1 MKPLP
6 QELTR
11 LRHLGLVQTKLS
23 PDIRADVTN
32 KSLNEFAKN
41 VHAILRNRRKH
52 LYLVCLE
59 IDKGEDQ

>member
-11 LRHLGLVQTKLS
+11 LRHLGLVQTKLD
-23 PDIRADVTN
+23 PNIRVDVT
-32 KSLNEFAKN
+32 KKTLEEFAKE

-59 IDKGEDQ
+59 IEKGED